1 VAQLWRR
8 HFLAAP
14 LVLSANREFNLTTSD
29 VAHSVLLSDCE
40 IMTLWLRPKQNL
52 LPRVKAGLL
61 APLKSTQYNPAD
73 LRVPLMPVNEEYLDY
88 AVDQLGC
95 IGEVVPKK
103 MFGGVGLYRE
113 GLFFGLIAGDVL
125 YFKVDDEN
133 RRGYE
138 AAGSKPFQPYGEGSY
153 SMSYYEVPVDVLEDV
168 DKLRAWARGA
178 VAAAER
184 KASSGTRRKKR

>member
-1 VAQLWRR
+1 
-8 HFLAAP
+8 
-14 LVLSANREFNLTTSD
+14 
-29 VAHSVLLSDCE
+29 
-40 IMTLWLRPKQNL
+40 MTLWLRRKRNL
-52 LPRVKAGLL
+52 RVRIRALLL
-61 APLKSTQYNPAD
+61 APPKRAQYNPAD
-73 LRVPLMPVNEEYLDY
+73 LLVPLMPVSEEYLDY

-95 IGEVVPKK
+95 VGEVVAKK
-103 MFGGVGLYRE
+103 MFGGVGLYHQ

-168 DKLRAWARGA
+168 DKLRAWVGGA

-184 KASSGTRRKKR
+184 KASSANRRKKR